1 VNRLLFAGTVTL
13 VAIVAIW
20 HPAPAARAIASAAAA
35 TPRPFTGQVS
45 KTATQL
51 VVYVVGAVPRSGL
64 YRLKEGSRVNDAVR
78 LAGGFAAGADAA
90 ATNLAARVRDGDE
103 IRVARLGEKLTKT
116 PRSRIATAP
125 SRSRRKRAAE
135 PVAVDVNHAD
145 SAALATLPG
154 IGPALADRIVAF
166 RTLNGP
172 FASPD
177 DLADVAG
184 MTTAKIDALTPYLLF
199 N

>member
-1 VNRLLFAGTVTL
+1 MNRLLFAGIVTL
-13 VAIVAIW
+13 VAVVAIW

-45 KTATQL
+45 KTAQL

-78 LAGGFAAGADAA
+78 LAGGFAADADAA

-103 IRVARLGEKLTKT
+103 IQVARLGEKLTKT
-116 PRSRIATAP
+116 SRSRTATAP

-135 PVAVDVNHAD
+135 PAAVDVNHAD

>member
-1 VNRLLFAGTVTL
+1 MNRLLFAGIVAL
-13 VAIVAIW
+13 VAILAIW
-20 HPAPAARAIASAAAA
+20 HPAPAARAIAATAAA
-35 TPRPFTGQVS
+35 TPRTFTGQDS
-45 KTATQL
+45 KTAQL

-78 LAGGFAAGADAA
+78 LAGGLAADADAA

-103 IRVARLGEKLTKT
+103 IHVARLGEKTVKA
-116 PRSRIATAP
+116 PRSKTAASP
-125 SRSRRKRAAE
+125 SRSRRKRAPE
-135 PVAVDVNHAD
+135 PAALDVNHAD
-145 SAALATLPG
+145 AAALAALPG
-154 IGPALADRIVAF
+154 IGPALAERIVAF
-166 RTLNGP
+166 RALNGP

>member
-1 VNRLLFAGTVTL
+1 MNRLLFAGIVTL

-20 HPAPAARAIASAAAA
+20 HPAPGARAIAAAAAA
-35 TPRPFTGQVS
+35 TPRPFTGQAS
-45 KTATQL
+45 KTVQL

-78 LAGGFAAGADAA
+78 LAGGLAADADAA

-103 IRVARLGEKLTKT
+103 IHVARLGEKTAKA
-116 PRSRIATAP
+116 PRSRNAATP
-125 SRSRRKRAAE
+125 SRSRRKHAAE
-135 PVAVDVNHAD
+135 AAALDVNHAD
-145 SAALATLPG
+145 AAALATLPG

-166 RTLNGP
+166 RALNGP

-184 MTTAKIDALTPYLLF
+184 MTTAKIDAVTPYLLF